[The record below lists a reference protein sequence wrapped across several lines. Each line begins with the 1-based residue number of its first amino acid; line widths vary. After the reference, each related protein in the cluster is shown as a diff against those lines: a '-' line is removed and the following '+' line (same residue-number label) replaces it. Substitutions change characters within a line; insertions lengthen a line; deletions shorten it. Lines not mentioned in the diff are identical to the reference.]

1 MMINNHFHESITFN
15 GIHLLITNFIPII
28 ENITNVLWKFSE
40 IILNK
45 MNFIILYSFLSYFIK
60 FYL

>member
-1 MMINNHFHESITFN
+1 M
-15 GIHLLITNFIPII
+15 NFIPII
-28 ENITNVLWKFSE
+28 ENITNILWKFSE